1 MTNTN
6 AMSDSQES
14 ALMDEETYKV
24 IEQQFGGTL
33 PLESINEELLAVSE
47 DKVDT
52 SNNIYAMLESVEKY
66 KKFKEEEEE
75 MYYPTPELFSTMLSD
90 EAFTGQLNFQYSLG
104 TGGTNQDWSYSEALD
119 KVFIKMEKVLPMRFT
134 WEPPLSGLYLRT
146 AMVFMLEQY
155 RSDPVKRCHNHM
167 APTNPINHNID
178 PQRIKHVVHC
188 VNHASSIYQERNE
201 HLSIL
206 TPLCTPEAGSQYVPV
221 SFKFL
226 CKNSCASG
234 LNRRPTELVF
244 TLEDHGGTV
253 LGRRKLLVRVCSC
266 PKRDRLKEEQV
277 ESTPMPSSKRKV
289 DNVVLPSGKRMR
301 SSCDTHVYKVE
312 LNIVGK
318 DNYLQVLKNAFDI
331 MAGQAARTGQHEFFK
346 PYMDDILRK
355 MP

>member
-1 MTNTN
+1 
-6 AMSDSQES
+6 
-14 ALMDEETYKV
+14 MDEETYKV

-33 PLESINEELLAVSE
+33 PVLESINEELLADPE
-47 DKVDT
+47 LKVDIY
-52 SNNIYAMLESVEKY
+52 NNIYGTVASTGKVKIL
-66 KKFKEEEEE
+66 KEEEEE
-75 MYYPTPELFSTMLSD
+75 TYYPAPELFSTMLSD
-90 EAFTGQLNFQYSLG
+90 DAFTGNLNFQCSLG
-104 TGGTNQDWSYSEALD
+104 TGSTGQDWVYSETLD
-119 KVFIKMEKVLPMRFT
+119 KVYIKMEKVLPMRFT

-167 APTNPINHNID
+167 APTNPINQNME
-178 PQRIKHVVHC
+178 PQKIKHVVHC
-188 VNHASSIYQERNE
+188 VNHASSIYQEKNE

-226 CKNSCASG
+226 CKNSCVSG

-244 TLEDHGGTV
+244 TLENHRGTV

-266 PKRDRLKEEQV
+266 PKRDKLKEE
-277 ESTPMPSSKRKV
+277 EAELIPSKRKL
-289 DNVVLPSGKRMR
+289 DNVVLPSGKKML
-301 SSCDTHVYKVE
+301 SSCDTHVYKVD

-318 DNYLQVLKNAFDI
+318 ENYISVLKNAFDI

-346 PYMDDILRK
+346 PYMDEILRK